1 MLLAFGRALA
11 EAMHAAQITPRDVA
25 EAVGWTADYVL
36 KLQKGT
42 RAPNPW
48 TLFAVEAHL
57 EVQPGE
63 LSRHLGYVP
72 AGAVSSV
79 AAALEADEALTADTR
94 RMLLAAYRAGRRG

>member
-11 EAMHAAQITPRDVA
+11 DAMHAADVSPREVA

-36 KLQKGT
+36 KLQRGT

-48 TLFAVEAHL
+48 GLFAVEDFL
-57 EVQPGE
+57 GLQPGE

-72 AGAVSSV
+72 EGAVGTV
-79 AAALEADEALTADTR
+79 AAALDADTALTSATR